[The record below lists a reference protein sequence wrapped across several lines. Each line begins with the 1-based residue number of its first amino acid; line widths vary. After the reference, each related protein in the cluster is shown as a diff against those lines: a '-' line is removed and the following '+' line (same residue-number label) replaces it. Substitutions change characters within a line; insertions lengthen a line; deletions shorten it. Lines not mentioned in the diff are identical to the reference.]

1 MGGAQGIAAGVAL
14 LYEVACPARDH
25 LSPQVGLAT
34 WASAI
39 YRVRYAVSGM
49 KVYDARLVASIKAYG
64 ITHLLTF
71 NADDFRRYQDITGIE
86 PQQVLLS

>member
-1 MGGAQGIAAGVAL
+1 VPTLGLTHTPDMGGAQGIAAGVAL
-14 LYEVACPARDH
+14 L
-25 LSPQVGLAT
+25 
-34 WASAI
+34 
-39 YRVRYAVSGM
+39 YAVSGM
-49 KVYDARLVASIKAYG
+49 KVYDARLVASMKAYG